1 MAPSGCGN
9 YCFSTSNKDL
19 DSGYILLIAHQ
30 KLAVS
35 TKSSRISRP
44 SSYASRTIRHAI
56 DDPRSAL
63 KTLPTEFCIGSL
75 LRLNVQ
81 YFFPLVCGYQ
91 QANETG
97 LKCST
102 PLDIENGQCIFKCI
116 SLRNPTEREMYNS
129 GHRDRDIYM
138 YNAFFFSYRSLG
150 NARHITRHTLTTAAT
165 SSPICAISRVHAAEI
180 LTGHN
185 KWWPAATQSE
195 WQTIASNVTIPQH
208 TSCIRSTT

>member
-1 MAPSGCGN
+1 MWYLVAPSGCGT
-9 YCFSTSNKDL
+9 YCFSLNNKGL
-19 DSGYILLIAHQ
+19 DSSYILLIAHQ
-30 KLAVS
+30 KCGVS
-35 TKSSRISRP
+35 AKSSCISRP
-44 SSYASRTIRHAI
+44 SSYASHTIVCHAI

-63 KTLPTEFCIGSL
+63 KTLPTELCIGSL

-102 PLDIENGQCIFKCI
+102 HLDIENGQCILKCV
-116 SLRNPTEREMYNS
+116 SLCNPTEREMYNS

-165 SSPICAISRVHAAEI
+165 SLPICAISRVCAAEI

-185 KWWPAATQSE
+185 E
-195 WQTIASNVTIPQH
+195 
-208 TSCIRSTT
+208 